1 MQAIQVGLRAGLSAA
16 VIAAFAPVVAGCSSS
31 PYPEVRVE
39 LASAPATPTPAA
51 PEAETLRFSVAA
63 MLSPQDTFSSYSRVL
78 ERLGSALHVRVELVQ
93 RRTYAEVNELLAS
106 GKVDAALLCTG
117 GYLELERKHPGTTEV
132 LAVPVIRGESTY
144 RSYVLV
150 PAGSRARTLAELEG
164 KRFAYTDE
172 LSLSGRH
179 YVVHLLREAGRDP
192 GAFFGSVQYTGSHD
206 RSIDAVVRRVV
217 DGAAVDSLI
226 FDQLAATHP
235 ELTAGI
241 RVIDR
246 SPPFGAAPVVA
257 STRLSP
263 ARRTQLRNALLS
275 LSADPE
281 ATAALRVV
289 GFDAFALPG
298 PHLYD
303 GAAAV
308 LETSR

>member
-1 MQAIQVGLRAGLSAA
+1 
-16 VIAAFAPVVAGCSSS
+16 
-31 PYPEVRVE
+31 
-39 LASAPATPTPAA
+39 
-51 PEAETLRFSVAA
+51 
-63 MLSPQDTFSSYSRVL
+63 MLSPQDTFSSYSRLL

-93 RRTYAEVNELLAS
+93 RRTYAEVNELLAA

-172 LSLSGRH
+172 LSLSGRL
-179 YVVHLLREAGRDP
+179 YVVHLLREAGR
-192 GAFFGSVQYTGSHD
+192 
-206 RSIDAVVRRVV
+206 RSRARSS
-217 DGAAVDSLI
+217 GPCSTP
-226 FDQLAATHP
+226 AATTARSTRWRAGWSTAP
-235 ELTAGI
+235 RWTASSSTSSPPRTRSSTAGI

-246 SPPFGAAPVVA
+246 SPLFGAAPVVA

-289 GFDAFALPG
+289 GFDAFAMPG